1 MGWIAK
7 RRKEQSSFGYL
18 LGQVQEV
25 FATIADHRRSNA
37 SISMKDI
44 LSSAFAMFSLKSP
57 SLLSFEKRSQA
68 EEGNLQRLY
77 GIGKICSDTQ
87 MREVLDKVFA
97 DGLQTGFQRLYW
109 VLKDC
114 RIVEQYRYLPTGQAG
129 WKGKLIVSVDG
140 VEHFSSKKVHCEHC
154 LQKQHKD
161 GQPTYS
167 HQMLSA
173 VLVHPDKREVF
184 PVRCEPI
191 VNTDGCTKNDCER
204 NAAKR
209 LLEGLAQSYAEEK
222 FLLVAD
228 ALYANGPYIE
238 QLQSHGHSFII
249 GIKPE
254 GNKSLFSQF
263 AARQKS
269 GQAVQY
275 NYSEKGVEHHFRW
288 ANHLPLNNSHA
299 DISVNM
305 LHYEQVDSKGK
316 TTTFSWITDIDLRQ
330 NSVVKVMRT
339 ARARWKI
346 ENETFNTLKN
356 QGYNFEHNYGHGQ
369 HQLCTVLAYLMM
381 LAFAVDQIRQ
391 YACEYFRTLWQ
402 GLGTKAKLW
411 QAIRAAFTMIQFQ
424 TMKQLFVFV
433 AQQYKIQIE

>member
-7 RRKEQSSFGYL
+7 RRKEQSRFGYL
-18 LGQVQEV
+18 LGEVQQVFGSV
-25 FATIADHRRSNA
+25 PDHRRSNA
-37 SISMKDI
+37 SISMVDI
-44 LSSAFAMFSLKSP
+44 LSSAYAMFSLKSP

-77 GIGKICSDTQ
+77 GISKICSDTQ
-87 MREVLDKVFA
+87 MREVLDRVDA
-97 DGLQTGFQRLYW
+97 DSLQTGFQGLYT
-109 VLKDC
+109 VLQDC
-114 RIVEQYRYLPTGQAG
+114 RIVEEYRY
-129 WKGKLIVSVDG
+129 WKGKTIVSVDG

-161 GQPTYS
+161 GQLTYS

-184 PVRCEPI
+184 PMRCEPI
-191 VNTDGCTKNDCER
+191 INTDGYAKNDCER

-209 LLEGLAQSYAEEK
+209 LLEGLRQSYAQEK

-238 QLQSHGHSFII
+238 QLQQDGHSFII
-249 GIKPE
+249 GIKPD
-254 GNKSLFSQF
+254 GNKTLFSQF
-263 AARQKS
+263 AARQNRRQA
-269 GQAVQY
+269 GQ
-275 NYSEKGVEHHFRW
+275 YSYMEESIQHRFYW
-288 ANHLPLNNSHA
+288 ANNLPLNSTQAN
-299 DISVNM
+299 IRVNM
-305 LHYEQVDSKGK
+305 LHYEQVDKRGK
-316 TTTFSWITDIDLRQ
+316 TTTFTWITDLELRQ
-330 NSVVKVMRT
+330 NNVAKVMR
-339 ARARWKI
+339 AGRARWKI

-356 QGYNFEHNYGHGQ
+356 QGYHFEHNYGHGQ
-369 HQLCTVLAYLMM
+369 DQLCTVLAYLMM

-391 YACEYFRTLWQ
+391 CACEYFRTLWK

-411 QAIRAAFTMIQFQ
+411 QAIRAAFTMIEFQ

-433 AQQYKIQIE
+433 AKQYKIQLE

>member
-7 RRKEQSSFGYL
+7 RRKKQSRFAYL
-18 LGQVQEV
+18 LSEIQAV
-25 FATIADHRRSNA
+25 FARVADRRRSNA
-37 SISMKDI
+37 SISMVDV

-77 GIGKICSDTQ
+77 NIGKICSDTQ
-87 MREVLDKVFA
+87 MREVLDRVSA
-97 DGLQTGFQRLYW
+97 ESLQIGFQRLYT
-109 VLKDC
+109 VLQDC
-114 RIVEQYRYLPTGQAG
+114 RIVEEYRY

-140 VEHFSSKKVHCEHC
+140 VEHFSSKKVHCSHC

-161 GQPTYS
+161 GQITYS

-173 VLVHPDKREVF
+173 VLVHPDKAEVF
-184 PVRCEPI
+184 PLRCEPI
-191 VNTDGCTKNDCER
+191 INTDGYAKNDCER

-209 LLEGLAQSYAEEK
+209 LLEGLGQSYAQEK

-228 ALYANGPYIE
+228 ALYANGPFIE
-238 QLQSHGHSFII
+238 QLQDDSHSFIV
-249 GIKPE
+249 GIKPD

-263 AARQKS
+263 AARQER
-269 GQAVQY
+269 GQAGEY
-275 NYSEKGVEHHFRW
+275 SYSEKGIKHHFHW
-288 ANHLPLNNSHA
+288 ANNLPLNSSQAHLRINT
-299 DISVNM
+299 
-305 LHYEQVDSKGK
+305 LHYEQVDKKGNI
-316 TTTFSWITDIDLRQ
+316 TTFSWITDVELRQ
-330 NSVVKVMRT
+330 NNVVNVVRA

-346 ENETFNTLKN
+346 EPGRRANETFNTLKN
-356 QGYNFEHNYGHGQ
+356 QGYHFEHNYGHG
-369 HQLCTVLAYLMM
+369 HNQLCTVLAYLMM
-381 LAFAVDQIRQ
+381 LAFAVDQVRQ

-411 QAIRAAFTMIQFQ
+411 QAIRAAFTMIEFQ

-433 AQQYKIQIE
+433 AKQYKIQLE

>member
-1 MGWIAK
+1 MRIFAAMGWIAK
-7 RRKEQSSFGYL
+7 RRKKQSQFGYL
-18 LGQVQEV
+18 LGKVQQVFGSV
-25 FATIADHRRSNA
+25 PDHRRSNA
-37 SISMKDI
+37 SIGMTDI

-87 MREVLDKVFA
+87 MREVLDRVVA
-97 DGLQTGFQRLYW
+97 DDLQLGFQSLYT
-109 VLKDC
+109 VLQDC
-114 RIVEQYRYLPTGQAG
+114 RIVEEYRYWQ
-129 WKGKLIVSVDG
+129 GKTIVSVDG
-140 VEHFSSKKVHCEHC
+140 VEHFSSKKVHCQHC

-161 GQPTYS
+161 GQTTYS

-173 VLVHPDKREVF
+173 VLVHPDRAEVF
-184 PVRCEPI
+184 PLRCEPI
-191 VNTDGCTKNDCER
+191 INTDGCAKNDCER

-209 LLEGLAQSYAEEK
+209 LLKGLRVSYAGEE

-238 QLQSHGHSFII
+238 QLQKHGHSFII
-249 GIKPE
+249 GVKPD
-254 GNKSLFSQF
+254 GNKALFSQF
-263 AARQKS
+263 AARQER
-269 GQAVQY
+269 GQLERY
-275 NYSEKGVEHHFRW
+275 SCSEKGVKHRFHW
-288 ANHLPLNNSHA
+288 ANNLSLNSSRA
-299 DISVNM
+299 DIRVNM
-305 LHYEQVDSKGK
+305 LHYEQVDEKGK
-316 TTTFSWITDIDLRQ
+316 TTTFCWITDIDLRE
-330 NSVVKVMRT
+330 NNVVKVMRA

-356 QGYNFEHNYGHGQ
+356 QGYCFEHNYGHGQ
-369 HQLCTVLAYLMM
+369 DQLCTTLAYLMM
-381 LAFAVDQIRQ
+381 LAFLVDQIRQ
-391 YACEYFRTLWQ
+391 SACGYFRALWQ

-433 AQQYKIQIE
+433 AKQYKIQLE

>member
-7 RRKEQSSFGYL
+7 RRKEQSRFSYL
-18 LGQVQEV
+18 LGQVQGL
-25 FATIADHRRSNA
+25 FATIGDYRCSNA

-44 LSSAFAMFSLKSP
+44 LSSAFAMFSLKSA

-68 EEGNLQRLY
+68 EEGNLQQLY

-87 MREVLDKVFA
+87 MREVLDRVPA
-97 DGLQTGFQRLYW
+97 GGLQTGFQSLYA

-114 RIVEQYRYLPTGQAG
+114 RIVEEYRY

-140 VEHFSSKKVHCEHC
+140 VEHFSSKKVHCKHC
-154 LQKQHKD
+154 LEKQHKD
-161 GQPTYS
+161 GQITYS

-173 VLVHPDKREVF
+173 VLVHPHKREVF
-184 PVRCEPI
+184 PMRCEPI
-191 VNTDGCTKNDCER
+191 VNTDGCRKNDCER
-204 NAAKR
+204 NAGKR
-209 LLEGLAQSYAEEK
+209 LLEGLRQSYGDEK

-238 QLQSHGHSFII
+238 QLQGDGHSFII
-249 GIKPE
+249 GIKPD
-254 GNKSLFSQF
+254 GNKGLFSQF

-269 GQAVQY
+269 EQAGQY
-275 NYSEKGVEHHFRW
+275 SYSEKGIQHHFSW
-288 ANHLPLNNSHA
+288 ANNLPLNSSQAH
-299 DISVNM
+299 IRVNM
-305 LHYEQVDSKGK
+305 LHYEQVDEKGK

-330 NSVVKVMRT
+330 NNVAKVMR
-339 ARARWKI
+339 AGRARWKI

-356 QGYNFEHNYGHGQ
+356 QGYHFEHNYGHGQ
-369 HQLCTVLAYLMM
+369 DELCTVLAYLMM
-381 LAFAVDQIRQ
+381 IAFTVDQIRQ
-391 YACEYFRTLWQ
+391 YACEYFLALWQ

-424 TMKQLFVFV
+424 TMKQLFAFV
-433 AQQYKIQIE
+433 AKQYKIQLE